1 LTKVFKKLYNPF
13 MPKKATTRRT
23 SAPELKKPIVKAGFK
38 LPLNVKLKEMNWKKF
53 SSTQVLVALLV
64 IAAFLIGVLFTKVQY
79 LEKNQT
85 NPQQAAVP
93 SAQTN
98 PQQAAAAAPVA
109 GAKVNV
115 DPGHFPIRGNK
126 DAKVTIIEFADFR
139 CPFCEQ
145 YFTNTESQIIKDYVD
160 TGKVKLAFRNFAFL
174 GPASVTAADAAECAN
189 DQGKFWDY
197 YEYLY
202 KNQPSESDTSMY
214 NTDTLTQAAVS
225 LGINGDTFKT
235 CLDSKADEAKTNKDL
250 ADGQKAGVSGTPSFF
265 VNGISLVGAEPYS
278 AFKTII
284 DQELAKAK

>member
-1 LTKVFKKLYNPF
+1 MKKSSVLG
-13 MPKKATTRRT
+13 
-23 SAPELKKPIVKAGFK
+23 LKKPALKVDFK
-38 LPLNVKLKEMNWKKF
+38 LPLKVRPKNINLKKF
-53 SSTQVLVALLV
+53 LPKSSNQVLVALLI

-85 NPQQAAVP
+85 GNNNQQAVVTPA
-93 SAQTN
+93 AGN
-98 PQQAAAAAPVA
+98 NNQQAVVTP

-115 DPGHFPIRGNK
+115 GVGHFPIKGNAN
-126 DAKVTIIEFADFR
+126 AKVTIIEFADFR

-145 YFTNTESQIIKDYVD
+145 YFTNTETQIIKDYVD
-160 TGKVKLAFRNFAFL
+160 AGKVKYAFRNFAFL

-189 DQGKFWDY
+189 DQGKFWDFHD
-197 YEYLY
+197 YLY

-225 LGINGDTFKT
+225 LGMNGDTFKT
-235 CLDSKADEAKTNKDL
+235 CLDGKTGETKANQDL

-265 VNGISLVGAEPYS
+265 INGTPLVGAEPYS

-284 DQELAKAK
+284 DQELAK